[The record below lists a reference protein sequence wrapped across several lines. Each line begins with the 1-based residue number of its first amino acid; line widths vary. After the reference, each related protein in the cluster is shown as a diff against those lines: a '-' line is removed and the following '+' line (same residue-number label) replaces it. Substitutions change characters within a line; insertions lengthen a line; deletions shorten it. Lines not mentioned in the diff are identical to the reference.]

1 MAQCPL
7 PRQMAERQ
15 SVMTQDNEGTGENEL
30 TIVRGRVDS
39 LSLYEITET
48 ELYTLERGSPYSIH
62 LNIGVSL
69 FTLGLSFLTSLLTI
83 ETQAQS
89 TILLIVFVVLTIA
102 GIIGGTILIILWKSA
117 RVETT
122 DVVKRIKQRIGEQED
137 VPHTSG

>member
-1 MAQCPL
+1 
-7 PRQMAERQ
+7 
-15 SVMTQDNEGTGENEL
+15 MTQDNEGTGENEL

-69 FTLGLSFLTSLLTI
+69 VTLGLSFLASLLTI
-83 ETQAQS
+83 DTQAQA

-102 GIIGGTILIILWKSA
+102 GIIGGTILIILWKNA

-122 DVVKRIKQRIGEQED
+122 DVVKKIKQRIGGQED
-137 VPHTSG
+137 VAHTSG